1 MARESSGMKWG
12 GSVVQGSKAW
22 LVLQKFSN
30 NLLVALRVEK
40 KLQ

>member
-12 GSVVQGSKAW
+12 GPVVQGSKAW
-22 LVLQKFSN
+22 VVLKKFTD
-30 NLLVALRVEK
+30 NLLVALREK